1 MRRFCMKSQKS
12 PKGNA
17 RASETEFNHL
27 SDYVD
32 TKRIQKESL
41 KNGLLSFLK
50 YVEKKESDK

>member
-1 MRRFCMKSQKS
+1 MKSQKR
-12 PKGNA
+12 PEGNA

-32 TKRIQKESL
+32 EKRIQKESL

-50 YVEKKESDK
+50 YSEQKYKK